1 MEGASGAPAA
11 LESAV
16 RQDELKE
23 RLDALYRQYDQRFV
37 DPDPLQFVRAQTENE
52 DREVVGMVASALAFG
67 NVATIKSS
75 IAAVLEALGPRPA
88 RSVRRLEPREAARRL
103 ACFKP
108 RWSDGRDVACLLFL
122 LRQMLESRGSVEAF
136 FAAGMTPGAED
147 VGASLAS
154 FSARALALDHGGL
167 YRGRR
172 LPAPPRV
179 RYFFPSPQD
188 GTACKRPNLYLP
200 RMVRKDG
207 ADLGVWTPAFPA
219 PLALPLDPPLH
230 PNAP

>member
-88 RSVRRLEPREAARRL
+88 RAVRRLEPREAARRL
-103 ACFKP
+103 ASFKH
-108 RWSDGRDVACLLFL
+108 RWSDGRDWACLPFL
-122 LRQMLESRGSVEAF
+122 LPQVLASRGSVEAF
-136 FAAGMTPGAED
+136 LAAGEWPRGAD
-147 VGASLAS
+147 
-154 FSARALALDHGGL
+154 GG
-167 YRGRR
+167 G
-172 LPAPPRV
+172 APP
-179 RYFFPSPQD
+179 PSSAPS
-188 GTACKRPNLYLP
+188 T
-200 RMVRKDG
+200 
-207 ADLGVWTPAFPA
+207 VW
-219 PLALPLDPPLH
+219 
-230 PNAP
+230 